1 MAYKLEKVAIIGN
14 RTMYRVIGE
23 IKDDDENN
31 VSTVSQNK
39 NNISSKNNQK
49 LLDATWG
56 ITGTRTLD
64 RTRKEGRSGV
74 LVQVKSATGKKH
86 KEVVKDEIEF

>member
-23 IKDDDENN
+23 IKDNEET
-31 VSTVSQNK
+31 STITGGKQSNL
-39 NNISSKNNQK
+39 SSKNNQK
-49 LLDATWG
+49 LLDATWDA
-56 ITGTRTLD
+56 TGTRTLD
-64 RTRKEGRSGV
+64 RTRIEGRRGV
-74 LVQVKSATGKKH
+74 SVQVKTATGKKN